1 MKKFD
6 KNTKLSEVIGNEK
19 FETVLSK
26 FNFPCLNC
34 PMAQY
39 EMSYLTLGQ
48 VADSYGL
55 DIDKILKELNKVI
68 DKEK

>member
-1 MKKFD
+1 
-6 KNTKLSEVIGNEK
+6 
-19 FETVLSK
+19 
-26 FNFPCLNC
+26 
-34 PMAQY
+34 
-39 EMSYLTLGQ
+39 MSYLTLGQ